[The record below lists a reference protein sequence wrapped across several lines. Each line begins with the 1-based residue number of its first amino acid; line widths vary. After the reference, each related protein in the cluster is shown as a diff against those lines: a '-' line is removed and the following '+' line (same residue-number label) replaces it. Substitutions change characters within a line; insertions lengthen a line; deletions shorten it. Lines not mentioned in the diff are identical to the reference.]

1 MFKIGSTTKVECLSL
16 AWAWYK
22 CTNNVQAWAYYKV
35 YKLKLGLAWLGLIH
49 WSSQARAQYQAQ
61 TQAQYHVF
69 EFEIQHKYIIK
80 PISSLLSSLFGLDY
94 WSQLIIN

>member
-1 MFKIGSTTKVECLSL
+1 MF
-16 AWAWYK
+16 
-22 CTNNVQAWAYYKV
+22 
-35 YKLKLGLAWLGLIH
+35 KLKLIIKYKSLSSAWFGLIN

-69 EFEIQHKYIIK
+69 ELEIQHKYIIK
-80 PISSLLSSLFGLDY
+80 SISSLLSSLFGLDQ

>member
-1 MFKIGSTTKVECLSL
+1 MFKLELIIKYKSLSS
-16 AWAWYK
+16 AWF
-22 CTNNVQAWAYYKV
+22 
-35 YKLKLGLAWLGLIH
+35 GLIN

-69 EFEIQHKYIIK
+69 ELEIQHKYIIK
-80 PISSLLSSLFGLDY
+80 PISCLLSSLLGLDE